1 MFPKPGKCTDICGA
15 MKSIE
20 FFFNKIRPLHWQILF
35 FATTCILSLIESG
48 ERNDFYIYQL
58 ASLDVVNNINPYSH
72 SYIDGY
78 YYYYSLL
85 FAYAIYPFTFLNAY
99 TSTFLWLIFNSILL
113 YFIII
118 KIADFLGIFRESV
131 PKRFMFFILLIL
143 FGIRVIRENYH
154 SAQVTILLLFLII
167 YSIHFLIKEKHTVS
181 SLLLSLA
188 INIKL
193 LALPMLLYYL
203 YRGYWKV
210 FILTIVWTIV
220 LFVIPI
226 LWMPLDFYTDCIR
239 EWWLLIN
246 PSNDHHLIDTEERS
260 FHGITTLISTLFLKN
275 PPDIHAL
282 PIRRYIVDLSVEQ
295 VKTIIQIT
303 RVILISSVLIVI
315 KKRPFVKPSISELC
329 YETAYIMALIPLIFP
344 HQQHYAFLF
353 QVPAIS
359 VLIYFY
365 LNASFSL
372 TQKIILWIIFVCFN
386 LKIILGAFNEYYDH
400 YKILTYGG
408 LMVIGMMVCFS
419 AKKHFVSD

>member
-1 MFPKPGKCTDICGA
+1 MRLTDFIY
-15 MKSIE
+15 
-20 FFFNKIRPLHWQILF
+20 NHTRPLHWKIIF
-35 FATTCILSLIESG
+35 FIVSCLYSLSESFG
-48 ERNDFYIYQL
+48 RSDFTIYQL

-99 TSTFLWLIFNSILL
+99 ASIFLWLVFNSVLL
-113 YFIII
+113 YFILI
-118 KIADFLGIFRESV
+118 KIADFSGIFRQ
-131 PKRFMFFILLIL
+131 PTTKQFLFFILLIL
-143 FGIRVIRENYH
+143 FGMRVIRENYH
-154 SAQVTILLLFLII
+154 SAQVTILLLFLMI
-167 YSIHFLIKEKHTVS
+167 YSVHFLTKEKYIIS

-193 LALPMLLYYL
+193 LALPMLVYYL
-203 YRGYWKV
+203 YRGYWKT
-210 FILTIVWTIV
+210 FILTILWTII
-220 LFVIPI
+220 LFVIPVI
-226 LWMPLDFYTDCIR
+226 WMPLNFYTDCIR

-275 PPDIHAL
+275 PPDIYAL
-282 PIRRYIVDLSVEQ
+282 PIRRHIVDLSVEQ

-303 RVILISSVLIVI
+303 RVILILSVLIVI

-329 YETAYIMALIPLIFP
+329 YEIAYVMALIPLIFP

-353 QVPAIS
+353 QLPAIS
-359 VLIYFY
+359 ILIYFY
-365 LNASFSL
+365 LTASLSL
-372 TQKIILWIIFVCFN
+372 SQKIILWIIFLCFN

-400 YKILTYGG
+400 FKILTYGG
-408 LMVIGMMVCFS
+408 LMVIGMMIYISFL
-419 AKKHFVSD
+419 KLRNKI